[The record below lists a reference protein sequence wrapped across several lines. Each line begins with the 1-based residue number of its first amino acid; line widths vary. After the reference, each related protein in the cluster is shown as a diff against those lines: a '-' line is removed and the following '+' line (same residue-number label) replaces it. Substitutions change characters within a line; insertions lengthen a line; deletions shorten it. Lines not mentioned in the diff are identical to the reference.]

1 MINMMISNSSNVDDE
16 PELADGRL
24 VCVPDHL
31 FGSHLNHYHPDDPFL
46 FSSCFDHT
54 FIIIIHM
61 IFPSFLSCI
70 DHRFIIVIRMILFLF
85 SIQDKT

>member
-1 MINMMISNSSNVDDE
+1 MINMMINNSINVDDQVSWQMVD
-16 PELADGRL
+16 LFVSL
-24 VCVPDHL
+24 ITCLDHTFIIIIRMIL
-31 FGSHLNHYHPDDPFL
+31 FL